1 MFNLS
6 FFFECLNL
14 KLQAGRLKAWLELK
28 NLKLG
33 ISQGNLSLFGPAA
46 PHGAVKVYC
55 SDLTYTLE
63 AVQDFLIKLDIKP
76 LMHLLEI
83 STFSLNNFIIRLT
96 KIMNRADKN

>member
-46 PHGAVKVYC
+46 PHGAVKCLV
-55 SDLTYTLE
+55 
-63 AVQDFLIKLDIKP
+63 
-76 LMHLLEI
+76 HLL
-83 STFSLNNFIIRLT
+83 SQNLF
-96 KIMNRADKN
+96 